1 MSFSPLPKTF
11 LKELQHPRHN
21 TIVELGCGDGVFSEL
36 LIANGARIVTCD
48 RRPPWE
54 GSCAQL
60 VADVRQLPFPPGSVD
75 LLICA
80 NLLRQIWP
88 VTDGGPVPVDWY
100 RCLRENG
107 RLFIFED
114 AASSATSAGRNYR
127 DLQAFLVQLDPSRRR
142 PLLSRKVFAQS
153 LKSGATRPGR
163 WDLGWQQNHWTV
175 DVDQVLALLSALDPA
190 GQGEGGRLA
199 SAIRQEGMSYG
210 RYWWACWTPED

>member
-11 LKELQHPRHN
+11 LEELHHPRHD
-21 TIVELGCGDGVFSEL
+21 TIVELGCGDGAFSEL
-36 LIANGARIVTCD
+36 LTATGARIIGCD
-48 RRPPWE
+48 RRPPWH

-60 VADVRQLPFPPGSVD
+60 VADVRQLPFPPASID
-75 LLICA
+75 LLVCA

-88 VTDGGPVPVDWY
+88 MTDGCPVPVDWY

-114 AASSATSAGRNYR
+114 DAAGATPAVRNYR
-127 DLQAFLVQLDPSRRR
+127 DLQAFLVRLDPARRR
-142 PLLSRKVFAQS
+142 PLLSRRVFATS

-163 WDLGWQQNHWTV
+163 WDLGWQQNNWTV
-175 DVDQVLALLSALDPA
+175 NIDQVLALLSALDPE
-190 GQGEGGRLA
+190 GQGEGGRLTR
-199 SAIRQEGMSYG
+199 AIRQEGMSYG